1 MAGARAALRGGP
13 QPYFLL
19 DEAPRVGT
27 FIRCD
32 AGCLTPEDRP
42 YDERF
47 FSAVTIATMIEATMT
62 MRPIGR
68 M

>member
-1 MAGARAALRGGP
+1 MGAQPYAPPPP

-19 DEAPRVGT
+19 DEAPRVAPNEGA
-27 FIRCD
+27 D
-32 AGCLTPEDRP
+32 AGCLTPEDQP